1 MLTLYDVLRHL
12 AVHGPARNPAEAEAF
27 TEAIDAAEA
36 EAFTEAIDAAEAEA
50 TAPQSRQPG
59 GLPAYPVKKES
70 GA

>member
-12 AVHGPARNPAEAEAF
+12 AVHGPARNP
-27 TEAIDAAEA
+27 AEA